1 MIKDNIQKII
11 NDIEEIKKTSFS
23 SSGVTIIAAS
33 KMQDELAIEKAL
45 EAGIKDLGENKVQ
58 EFKEKY
64 DIFKDRANFHQIG
77 SLQSNKAKD
86 VLGKVKLIHSLDRM
100 SLLKTIEKRAI
111 RDDLYQD
118 CLLQVNVA
126 KEDTKSGFYLE
137 EVDEFLDQIET
148 CERVKLKGL
157 MTMAPYYDNHEDA
170 RWVFDKLKEKFDEI
184 KDKSYDN
191 ISMEYLSMGMSHDYK
206 EALKSGSNMIRIGT
220 AIFGKRNY

>member
-23 SSGVTIIAAS
+23 SSGITIIAAS

>member
-11 NDIEEIKKTSFS
+11 NDIEEIKNTSFS

-58 EFKEKY
+58 EFKGKY

-157 MTMAPYYDNHEDA
+157 MTMAPYYENHEDA